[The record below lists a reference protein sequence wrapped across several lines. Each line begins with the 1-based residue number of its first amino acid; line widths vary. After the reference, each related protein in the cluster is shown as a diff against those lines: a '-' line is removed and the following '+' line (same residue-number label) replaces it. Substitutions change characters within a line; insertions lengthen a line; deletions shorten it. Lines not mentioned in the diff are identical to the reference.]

1 MWDFEMECLQLSQ
14 LCPFDSSDRM
24 LKDEIE
30 RSTIISVSVFTAG
43 LAQREITN

>member
-24 LKDEIE
+24 LDEIE
-30 RSTIISVSVFTAG
+30 RSTIIYDSMFTVV
-43 LAQREITN
+43 LAQREIVN

>member
-1 MWDFEMECLQLSQ
+1 MWDSEIECLQLSQ

-30 RSTIISVSVFTAG
+30 RSTIIFDSVFTAV
-43 LAQREITN
+43 LAQKEITN